1 MDYKKT
7 AAEILP
13 LIGGKENILSLVH
26 CATRLRF
33 SLADGEAFQAEELK
47 KVKGVM
53 GAMFTGGQY
62 QVIIGTDVN
71 HVYDNLLHMTGLEGG
86 CGNRGAVRLKEWRE
100 RKRQRENGKGHGH
113 HFQPVYTGD
122 CGDHRSRHD

>member
-33 SLADGEAFQAEELK
+33 SLADGDAFQAEELK

-86 CGNRGAVRLKEWRE
+86 CVEIVEQSDLKNGGSGNGS
-100 RKRQRENGKGHGH
+100 GKM
-113 HFQPVYTGD
+113 V
-122 CGDHRSRHD
+122 SRAAR

>member
-86 CGNRGAVRLKEWRE
+86 SVEIVEQADLKNGGSGNGSGKMAKAMDIISSRL
-100 RKRQRENGKGHGH
+100 
-113 HFQPVYTGD
+113 
-122 CGDHRSRHD
+122 HRRLRRSQEPP